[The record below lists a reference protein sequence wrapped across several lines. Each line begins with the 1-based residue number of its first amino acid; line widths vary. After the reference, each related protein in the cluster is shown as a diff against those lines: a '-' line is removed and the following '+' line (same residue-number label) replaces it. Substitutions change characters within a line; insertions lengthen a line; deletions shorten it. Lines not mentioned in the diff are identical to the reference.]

1 MNSPAMGRGRK
12 HAGKRA
18 FTLAEVAVTIALVGI
33 VLAWLLQS
41 LSASKLTAAHA
52 RDLKLAREL
61 GLLTLGQIESG
72 LYEDELE
79 SERIDGN
86 YSEEGYPTFG
96 FEAVIGEQ
104 NFAPDASDARA
115 FDNWR
120 AEQEARERELRD
132 EDDDEETEQ
141 PYEKIQIKV
150 TFTKIQELPNEYVLE
165 KWVPWNVLHP
175 EDEEGQDENA
185 AGSTGSGAPGEER

>member
-1 MNSPAMGRGRK
+1 M
-12 HAGKRA
+12 
-18 FTLAEVAVTIALVGI
+18 TIALVGI

-61 GLLTLGQIESG
+61 ALLTLGQIESG
-72 LYEDELE
+72 LYEDDLD
-79 SERIDGN
+79 SERIEGN
-86 YSEEGYPTFG
+86 YSEEGHPTFL

-104 NFAPDASDARA
+104 NFKPSDDDARA

-120 AEQEARERELRD
+120 EEQARRERELREVD
-132 EDDDEETEQ
+132 EEEETEQ

-150 TFTKIQELPNEYVLE
+150 IYTKIQELPNEYVLE
-165 KWVPWNVLHP
+165 KWVPWDVLHP
-175 EDEEGQDENA
+175 PEEEETDANA
-185 AGSTGSGAPGEER
+185 ATASGSPSGER

>member
-1 MNSPAMGRGRK
+1 MSRRRS
-12 HAGKRA
+12 HAARSA

-61 GLLTLGQIESG
+61 ALLTLGQIESG

-79 SERIDGN
+79 SERIEGN
-86 YSEEGYPTFG
+86 YSEEDYPTFL

-132 EDDDEETEQ
+132 EDEDEETEQ

-150 TFTKIQELPNEYVLE
+150 TFTKIQDLPNEYVLE
-165 KWVPWNVLHP
+165 TWVPWDVLHP
-175 EDEEGQDENA
+175 ADEEGEDANA
-185 AGSTGSGAPGEER
+185 AGSSGSGAPGGDR